1 MKPKTKIFIISGPS
15 GAGEDSVI
23 SALEKKIK
31 FNRVVTTVT
40 RKKRSS
46 EKQGKPYY
54 FITVKKFKEMI
65 KNKKFVEWAIVYG
78 DYRGCTKKEIN
89 RLQKDTRP
97 ILWKVDWQGV
107 KTIKK
112 FLPETIAIFIAPPSL
127 QILKKRLIK
136 RGQDSI
142 QTIQQRTEFTK
153 NWLKHKNVYNYI
165 VTNAEGKLA
174 ETIKKIE
181 GIIKAESKG

>member
-23 SALEKKIK
+23 TALEKKIK

-40 RKKRSS
+40 RKKRPG

-54 FITVKKFKEMI
+54 FITVKKFKEMV
-65 KNKKFVEWAIVYG
+65 KNKEFIEWAIVYG
-78 DYRGCTKKEIN
+78 DYRGCTKKEIE
-89 RLQKDTRP
+89 RLKKDPKP

-112 FLPETIAIFIAPPSL
+112 ILPETIAIFVAPPSIQTL
-127 QILKKRLIK
+127 RKRLIK
-136 RGQDSI
+136 RGQDSL
-142 QTIQQRTEFTK
+142 QTIKKRTEFTK
-153 NWLKHKNVYNYI
+153 NWLKHKNVYNYV
-165 VTNAEGKLA
+165 VTNKEGKLT
-174 ETIKKIE
+174 ETTKKIE
-181 GIIKAESKG
+181 GLIKDELKG